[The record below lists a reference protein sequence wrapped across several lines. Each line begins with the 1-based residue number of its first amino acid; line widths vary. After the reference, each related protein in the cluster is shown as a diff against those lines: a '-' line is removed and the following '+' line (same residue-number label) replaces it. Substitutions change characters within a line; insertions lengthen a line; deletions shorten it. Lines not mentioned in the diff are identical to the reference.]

1 MERDF
6 TLMRRAAALVA
17 ALPFVGSPSVKESVM
32 QVGGGLWN
40 PFCCLATHAERERDA
55 GGRWLYCGQLA
66 CW

>member
-32 QVGGGLWN
+32 QVGGGLWY
-40 PFCCLATHAERERDA
+40 PFFVLSCHPC
-55 GGRWLYCGQLA
+55 
-66 CW
+66 